1 MGFFLLFSHKYHPIL
16 WEVRTVKNILTII
29 MSIVLVLMLAIDIF
43 FYQRPE
49 GRMFMLTGG
58 MEEYVSL
65 SEFYDEI
72 VAIGGDLPH
81 TCTSDDLG
89 WNLNRDGQIEIDMP
103 AGKMSNGEPCLVL
116 DYHVAPRY
124 DYSKLS

>member
-1 MGFFLLFSHKYHPIL
+1 MVALAITLVITNIL
-16 WEVRTVKNILTII
+16 WLLYFQWWRKKKTLG
-29 MSIVLVLMLAIDIF
+29 S
-43 FYQRPE
+43 
-49 GRMFMLTGG
+49 TGG